1 MTTDQRQMTET
12 ENPEAGSAEETDR
25 LGPVTRQEVW
35 EVVRLLQQEGAA
47 ITRRAVRRRLGR
59 GSFSTIHLAMRELE
73 ESQRPELPPIDLGE
87 EDKRLVD
94 DLGAQIVQAIR
105 ERLTGIAADR
115 EAALTTAVDL
125 ANQRA
130 EDAEKFADSEI
141 AEAMRREGTA
151 AIAREQAQNE
161 AQAARAGTKAA
172 SEEVLRLAGQMAV
185 LSADRLAANEKL
197 AACEE
202 RLTAAIAAREAVS
215 EARAR
220 AEAQI
225 ARLQSQA
232 EAARSETE
240 GLRLELQRGTIE
252 LATKSALLAD
262 ISAQLSQALKER
274 DKAASDIVLVQVELA
289 GVKSRAE
296 IAEGFVAARD
306 QQITALQA
314 ALSAETARA
323 ERAERSLEEARGQS
337 AMLQSIKAAI
347 DTAAARAQAAEGL
360 AAAAATRKQSGAS
373 GAELPP
379 SP

>member
-1 MTTDQRQMTET
+1 M
-12 ENPEAGSAEETDR
+12 
-25 LGPVTRQEVW
+25 
-35 EVVRLLQQEGAA
+35 RLLQQEGAA
-47 ITRRAVRRRLGR
+47 ITRRAVRKRLGR

-94 DLGAQIVQAIR
+94 DLGAQIVQAVR
-105 ERLTGIAADR
+105 ERLTGITEDR

-130 EDAEKFADSEI
+130 EDAGKFADSEI

-151 AIAREQAQNE
+151 TVAREHAQNE
-161 AQAARAGTKAA
+161 AQAARAATKAA
-172 SEEVLRLAGQMAV
+172 MEEAQRLAGQMAV
-185 LSADRLAANEKL
+185 LTADRLAANEKL

-202 RLTAAIAAREAVS
+202 RLTAAIAAREAEA

-262 ISAQLSQALKER
+262 VSAQLSQAVKER
-274 DKAASDIVLVQVELA
+274 DKAASDIIIVQVELA

-314 ALSAETARA
+314 ALSGETARA
-323 ERAERSLEEARGQS
+323 ERAERSLEEALGQS
-337 AMLQSIKAAI
+337 AMLQSIKAAS
-347 DTAAARAQAAEGL
+347 TPRRQGHK
-360 AAAAATRKQSGAS
+360 RPKPW
-373 GAELPP
+373 PP
-379 SP
+379 PL

>member
-1 MTTDQRQMTET
+1 MTTDQRQMTEA
-12 ENPEAGSAEETDR
+12 ENPETGFGEENSDR

-47 ITRRAVRRRLGR
+47 ITRRAVRKRLGR

-73 ESQRPELPPIDLGE
+73 ESQRPELPPIDLGD

-94 DLGAQIVQAIR
+94 DLGAQIVQAVR
-105 ERLTGIAADR
+105 ERFTRITEDR

-151 AIAREQAQNE
+151 TVAREHAQNE
-161 AQAARAGTKAA
+161 AQAARAATKAA
-172 SEEVLRLAGQMAV
+172 MEEAQRLAGQMAV
-185 LSADRLAANEKL
+185 LTADRLAANEKL

-202 RLTAAIAAREAVS
+202 RLTAAIAAREAEA

-262 ISAQLSQALKER
+262 VSAQLSQAVKER
-274 DKAASDIVLVQVELA
+274 DKAASDIIIVQVELA
-289 GVKSRAE
+289 AVKSRAE

-314 ALSAETARA
+314 ALSGETTRA
-323 ERAERSLEEARGQS
+323 ERAERSLEEALGQS
-337 AMLQSIKAAI
+337 AMLQSIKAAL
-347 DTAAARAQAAEGL
+347 DTAAARAQAAEAL
-360 AAAAATRKQSGAS
+360 AAAAIRKESEAPD
-373 GAELPP
+373 AEPP

>member
-1 MTTDQRQMTET
+1 MTTDQRQMTEA
-12 ENPEAGSAEETDR
+12 ENPETGFGEENSDR
-25 LGPVTRQEVW
+25 PGPVTRQEVW

-47 ITRRAVRRRLGR
+47 ITRRAVRKRLGR

-73 ESQRPELPPIDLGE
+73 ESQRPELPPIDLGD

-94 DLGAQIVQAIR
+94 DLGAQIVQAVR
-105 ERLTGIAADR
+105 ERFTRITEDR

-151 AIAREQAQNE
+151 TVAREHAQNE
-161 AQAARAGTKAA
+161 AQAARAATKAA
-172 SEEVLRLAGQMAV
+172 MEEAQRLAGQMAV
-185 LSADRLAANEKL
+185 LTADRLAANEKL

-202 RLTAAIAAREAVS
+202 RLTAAIAAREAEA

-262 ISAQLSQALKER
+262 VSAQLSQAVKER
-274 DKAASDIVLVQVELA
+274 DKAASDIIIVQVELA
-289 GVKSRAE
+289 AVKSRAE

-314 ALSAETARA
+314 ALSGETTRA
-323 ERAERSLEEARGQS
+323 ERAERSLEEALGQS
-337 AMLQSIKAAI
+337 AMLQSIKAAL
-347 DTAAARAQAAEGL
+347 DTAAARAQAAEAL
-360 AAAAATRKQSGAS
+360 AAAAIRKESEAPD
-373 GAELPP
+373 AEPP